1 MGNAVCSPSG
11 DHTVSKGVTATMRQD
26 ARLWSMQSEFARASH
41 DSLDVHALSRED
53 LVNALNCSRERF
65 LGLLNDNPDMN
76 YILDREGAVI
86 EMNRAGE
93 QLLGY
98 AKEELQAG
106 GDFTQRM
113 LEADIP
119 AAMEH
124 FRRVLD
130 RNVEQFE
137 THLVH
142 RDGKVLTV
150 EVLARP
156 LIEDGQVVGLFGI
169 GRDVT
174 ERREIERQ
182 LQESEQRYRSL
193 SEDNIDVVVTF
204 DTEGKFLLLNQAA
217 EKLHGMPSKD
227 LIGTPFLQMIVPD
240 RRAYSE
246 QEFFR
251 ALEGTPV
258 QYQTAVYNGRREV
271 IDLHLTVIPIHYEGV
286 ITGIH
291 CIGKDITKQKQLE
304 RKLNQLAFFDPLTG
318 LPNRN
323 SLDTNL
329 SRQVGESRK
338 FAVLALD
345 LDRLKAVNDTW
356 GREVGDRLLK
366 IIAHRLR
373 DFLPPG
379 ADFFRYSGDD
389 FIVTYYYNTDEECLS
404 FARSIEARLRDPV
417 VLGEIELSIT
427 SRIGISTFPDD
438 GINPDT
444 LLRKADNAM
453 FAARHNG
460 RNRVAFYRDVKSKDD
475 SRQFQLEIALRSAIA
490 NEELSLAFQPQ
501 MDLATGEVH
510 GVEALLRWLHP
521 QHGQV
526 PPDQFIPVAEES
538 GLIHEIGMWV
548 IEAACR
554 QAVEWKNAGL
564 GSFPVSVNISIH
576 QFYDD
581 EFAGQL
587 ENVIRV
593 SGMDPSRLVLEI
605 TESISSNSDV
615 VVAQLHRFKAIGVRI
630 AIDDFGT
637 GYSSLRYLKDFPV
650 DYLKIDRSF
659 VDHLES
665 SAEERKLV
673 ATITTLAHNFGLQ
686 TIAEGT
692 ETADQVAIMRELGAD
707 HAQGYHFSRPLAPDA
722 LVRWLAARA

>member
-1 MGNAVCSPSG
+1 MQRSATES
-11 DHTVSKGVTATMRQD
+11 TSKGVAESMLPESR
-26 ARLWSMQSEFARASH
+26 ARSEQEAGRAVES
-41 DSLDVHALSRED
+41 DG
-53 LVNALNCSRERF
+53 F
-65 LGLLNDNPDMN
+65 P
-76 YILDREGAVI
+76 
-86 EMNRAGE
+86 
-93 QLLGY
+93 
-98 AKEELQAG
+98 EETPESQ
-106 GDFTQRM
+106 
-113 LEADIP
+113 
-119 AAMEH
+119 
-124 FRRVLD
+124 
-130 RNVEQFE
+130 
-137 THLVH
+137 
-142 RDGKVLTV
+142 
-150 EVLARP
+150 EV
-156 LIEDGQVVGLFGI
+156 
-169 GRDVT
+169 T
-174 ERREIERQ
+174 RQ

-193 SEDNIDVVVTF
+193 FENNVDVVVTF
-204 DTEGKFLLLNQAA
+204 GLEGKFLQMNRATEQLLGIPAK
-217 EKLHGMPSKD
+217 ELV
-227 LIGTPFLQMIVPD
+227 GTPFLQMIVPE
-240 RRAYSE
+240 RRAHSE
-246 QEFFR
+246 REFFR
-251 ALEGTPV
+251 VLEGTPV
-258 QYQTAVYNGRREV
+258 QYQTAVYNRRREV
-271 IDLHLTVIPIHYEGV
+271 IDLHVTVIPIHYEGE

-304 RKLNQLAFFDPLTG
+304 RKLNQLAYFDPLTG

-329 SRQVGESRK
+329 SRQVGERRK

-345 LDRLKAVNDTW
+345 LDRLKAVNETW
-356 GREVGDRLLK
+356 GREAGDRLLK

-373 DFLPPG
+373 DFLPSS
-379 ADFFRYSGDD
+379 ADFFRNSGDD
-389 FIVTYYYNTDEECLS
+389 FIVTYYCDTDDECLG
-404 FARSIEARLRDPV
+404 FARSLEARLRDPV

-438 GINPDT
+438 GIDPDT
-444 LLRKADNAM
+444 LLRKADTAM
-453 FAARHNG
+453 FAARRNG

-475 SRQFQLEIALRSAIA
+475 ARQFQLEIALRSAIA
-490 NEELSLAFQPQ
+490 NDELSLAFQPQ
-501 MDLATGEVH
+501 IDLATGEVH
-510 GVEALLRWLHP
+510 GLEALLRWLHP

-554 QAVEWKNAGL
+554 QAVEWNHAGL
-564 GSFPVSVNISIH
+564 GNLPVSVNISIH

-665 SAEERKLV
+665 NEKERRLV
-673 ATITTLAHNFGLQ
+673 ATITALAHNFGLQ

-692 ETADQVAIMRELGAD
+692 ETAEQVAIMRELGAD

-722 LVRWLAARA
+722 LVSWLAARA

>member
-1 MGNAVCSPSG
+1 M
-11 DHTVSKGVTATMRQD
+11 TATMRED
-26 ARLWSMQSEFARASH
+26 VRLWSMQTEFARASH
-41 DSLDVHALSRED
+41 DALDVDALSREE
-53 LVNALNCSRERF
+53 LVNALNRSRERF
-65 LGLLNDNPDMN
+65 LGLIDDNPDMN
-76 YILDREGAVI
+76 YILDRLGAVI
-86 EMNRAGE
+86 EMNHAGE

-98 AKEELQAG
+98 TKEELQAG
-106 GDFTQRM
+106 GDFTQHM

-119 AAMEH
+119 AALVH
-124 FRRVLD
+124 FGRVLE

-137 THLVH
+137 TRLVH
-142 RDGKVLTV
+142 RSGKILTF

-156 LIEDGQVVGLFGI
+156 MIEDGQVVGLFGI
-169 GRDVT
+169 ARDVT
-174 ERREIERQ
+174 ARREIERQ

-193 SEDNIDVVVTF
+193 FENNVDVVVTF
-204 DTEGKFLLLNQAA
+204 DTEGKFLYLNSATERLL
-217 EKLHGMPSKD
+217 GVPSRD
-227 LIGTPFLQMIVPD
+227 LVGKPFLPLIVPH
-240 RRAYSE
+240 RRTHTE
-246 QEFFR
+246 REFTR
-251 ALEGTPV
+251 VLEGQPV
-258 QYQTAVYNGRREV
+258 QYQSAIYNKRREV
-271 IDLHLTVIPIHYEGV
+271 IDMHFSVIPIFHQGQ
-286 ITGIH
+286 ITKVH

-329 SRQVGESRK
+329 SRQVGESRE

-345 LDRLKAVNDTW
+345 LDRLKVVNETW
-356 GREVGDRLLK
+356 GRETGDRLLK

-373 DFLPPG
+373 DFLPSR

-389 FIVTYYYNTDEECLS
+389 FIVTYYYETDDECLS
-404 FARSIEARLRDPV
+404 FARSLEARLRDPV
-417 VLGEIELSIT
+417 VLGDVELSIT

-438 GINPDT
+438 GIDPDT

-460 RNRVAFYRDVKSKDD
+460 RNRVAFYRDVKSKDE

-490 NEELSLAFQPQ
+490 NDELSLAFHPQ
-501 MDLATGEVH
+501 IDLATGEVH

-521 QHGQV
+521 QYGQV

-548 IEAACR
+548 IEAACH
-554 QAVEWKNAGL
+554 QAVAWNDAGL
-564 GSFPVSVNISIH
+564 GCLPVSVNISVH

-581 EFAGQL
+581 DFADQL
-587 ENVIRV
+587 ETVIRV
-593 SGMDPSRLVLEI
+593 SGIDPSRLVLEI
-605 TESISSNSDV
+605 TETISSNSDV
-615 VVAQLHRFKAIGVRI
+615 VVAQLHRFKRIGVRI

-665 SAEERKLV
+665 NEKERRLV
-673 ATITTLAHNFGLQ
+673 ATITALAHNFGLQ

-692 ETADQVAIMRELGAD
+692 ETAEQVAIMRDLGAD
-707 HAQGYHFSRPLAPDA
+707 HAQGYFFSRPLAPDA
-722 LVRWLAARA
+722 FVSWLAARA